1 MDYQKTLFTT
11 IQISLNSPPPSAI
24 YPVTESVLEGVGLL
38 MINKRTIEH
47 FKGCI
52 IGGAIG
58 DALGAPIEFM
68 SIDQIRSDFG
78 HHGLTDYS
86 EAYGRKGA
94 ITDDTQM
101 TLFTAEGLILS
112 KVRQE
117 YQGDEGVSAIYH
129 ALLRWLY
136 TQETNRQGS
145 LIQNHGTCSILD
157 GVLTGYKELFSLR
170 APGNSCLSA
179 LKSGR
184 MGTIESPINDGKGCG
199 GVMRIA
205 PVGLAYNDAE
215 KAFQIGCG
223 CAAITHGHPTG
234 YLSSGTLAALISM
247 ILSGDSLMDAID
259 ESIRILKTEENNR
272 ETLQAV
278 IKAVEMVEQSTPCPG
293 VIENL
298 GAGWVAEEALAISI
312 YCALVSGN
320 DFRKGVLLSVNHSGD
335 SDSTGSI
342 TGNILGALYGLDIL
356 PKTWV
361 INLELK
367 ELIEETA
374 GDLFDQFG

>member
-1 MDYQKTLFTT
+1 
-11 IQISLNSPPPSAI
+11 
-24 YPVTESVLEGVGLL
+24 

-58 DALGAPIEFM
+58 DALGAPIEFI
-68 SIDQIRSDFG
+68 SIDQIHSNFG

-112 KVRQE
+112 KVRKE
-117 YQGDEGVSAIYH
+117 SQGDEGVISAVYH

-136 TQETNRQGS
+136 TQETNLQDT
-145 LIQNHGTCSILD
+145 LIQNHGTCSIVD
-157 GVLTGYKELFSLR
+157 GVLTGYQELFSSR

-184 MGTIESPINDGKGCG
+184 MGTIESSINDSKGCG
-199 GVMRIA
+199 GIMRIA

-215 KAFQIGCG
+215 KAFKIGCG

-247 ILSGDSLMDAID
+247 LFSGDSLTGAID
-259 ESIRILKTEENNR
+259 ESIRILKNKKNNR
-272 ETLQAV
+272 ETLQA
-278 IKAVEMVEQSTPCPG
+278 IEKAMAMLGKASPG
-293 VIENL
+293 PYVIEDI
-298 GAGWVAEEALAISI
+298 GAGWVAQEALAISI
-312 YCALVSGN
+312 YCALVAGD
-320 DFRKGVLLSVNHSGD
+320 DFKKGVLLSVNHSGD

-342 TGNILGALYGLDIL
+342 TGNILGALYGVDIL
-356 PKTWV
+356 PESWV

-367 ELIEETA
+367 DLIQETA
-374 GDLFDQFG
+374 GDLFEQFG